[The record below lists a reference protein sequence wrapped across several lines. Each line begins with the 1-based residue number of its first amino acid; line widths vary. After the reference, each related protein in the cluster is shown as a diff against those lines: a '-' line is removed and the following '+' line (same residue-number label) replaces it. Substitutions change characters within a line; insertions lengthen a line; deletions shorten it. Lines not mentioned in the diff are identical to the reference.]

1 MLLKFTWLL
10 SISAGV
16 ANESAAHKNAS
27 SGITLGAKS
36 HFKWL
41 IFNSWTKSV
50 QKKKS
55 INSL

>member
-50 QKKKS
+50 KKKKH
-55 INSL
+55 